1 MKEIIQN
8 CSPTL
13 AGIKCA
19 GLVSLKLTRGDID
32 RINRAFSGKGL
43 FAETVRESCG
53 RSVVLIY
60 RPSQLEKL
68 LEQSGIKA
76 FLSKCGY
83 EDFSL
88 SGVLKRLK
96 ERMRE
101 QDFPHEVGLIL
112 GYPLEDVEGFIKN
125 GGKDF
130 LLCGYWKVY
139 SDAKAKKAI
148 FDKYRLCTDIYTKL
162 YALGIGLS
170 QLAVAA

>member
-68 LEQSGIKA
+68 LEQSGIRA

-112 GYPLEDVEGFIKN
+112 GYQ
-125 GGKDF
+125 
-130 LLCGYWKVY
+130 
-139 SDAKAKKAI
+139 
-148 FDKYRLCTDIYTKL
+148 
-162 YALGIGLS
+162 IGR
-170 QLAVAA
+170 AHV

>member
-68 LEQSGIKA
+68 LEQSGIRA

-83 EDFSL
+83 DDFSL

-139 SDAKAKKAI
+139 SDAKAKKDI